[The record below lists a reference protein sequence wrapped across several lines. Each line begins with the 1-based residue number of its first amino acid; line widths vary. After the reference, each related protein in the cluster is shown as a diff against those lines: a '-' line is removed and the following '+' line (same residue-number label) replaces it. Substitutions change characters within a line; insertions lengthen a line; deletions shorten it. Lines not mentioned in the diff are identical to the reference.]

1 MKLIITILPT
11 LSSNTKYRIY
21 PIDSFEAFYHSGS
34 VFTAAPA
41 AHGPLH
47 RVTFTL
53 FRRRKRSVNLSEVY
67 KPAVW
72 PLAAFFILV
81 VLLVIFI
88 LAMSFVLG
96 QRHRSRTT
104 EEIFECGLVS
114 TGSARV
120 RFAAKFY
127 LMAMFF
133 VIFDLESVFILVWS
147 VGVRELGWIGFLEVA
162 VFVGILLAA
171 LFYLWRVG
179 ALDWGTL
186 KQKKDAQKLRRRR
199 LV

>member
-1 MKLIITILPT
+1 LNIPEV
-11 LSSNTKYRIY
+11 SN
-21 PIDSFEAFYHSGS
+21 
-34 VFTAAPA
+34 
-41 AHGPLH
+41 
-47 RVTFTL
+47 
-53 FRRRKRSVNLSEVY
+53 
-67 KPAVW
+67 PAVW
-72 PLAAFFILV
+72 PLAVFFIVV

-88 LAMSFVLG
+88 LTVSSVLG

-104 EEIFECGLVS
+104 DEIFECGLVS

-147 VGVRELGWIGFLEVA
+147 VGARELGWIGYLEVA
-162 VFVGILLAA
+162 LFIGILLAA

-186 KQKKDAQKLRRRR
+186 KQKKDARKIRRRR

>member
-1 MKLIITILPT
+1 MEV
-11 LSSNTKYRIY
+11 SN
-21 PIDSFEAFYHSGS
+21 
-34 VFTAAPA
+34 
-41 AHGPLH
+41 
-47 RVTFTL
+47 
-53 FRRRKRSVNLSEVY
+53 
-67 KPAVW
+67 PAVW
-72 PLAAFFILV
+72 PLAVFFILV
-81 VLLVIFI
+81 VLLVTFI
-88 LAMSFVLG
+88 LAVSYVLG
-96 QRHRSRTT
+96 QRHRSRAMD
-104 EEIFECGLVS
+104 EIFECGLVS

-147 VGVRELGWIGFLEVA
+147 VGVRELGWIGYLEIS
-162 VFVGILLAA
+162 VFIGILMAA

-186 KQKKDAQKLRRRR
+186 KHKKDAQKIRKRR

>member
-1 MKLIITILPT
+1 MNPAEG
-11 LSSNTKYRIY
+11 SN
-21 PIDSFEAFYHSGS
+21 P
-34 VFTAAPA
+34 V
-41 AHGPLH
+41 
-47 RVTFTL
+47 
-53 FRRRKRSVNLSEVY
+53 
-67 KPAVW
+67 VW

-81 VLLVIFI
+81 LLLVISI
-88 LAMSFVLG
+88 VAISYVLG
-96 QRHRSRTT
+96 QRHRGRTT
-104 EEIFECGLVS
+104 GEIFECGLVS

-147 VGVRELGWIGFLEVA
+147 VSVRELGWIGYVEISIFI
-162 VFVGILLAA
+162 GILLAA

-179 ALDWGTL
+179 ALEWGTF
-186 KQKKDAQKLRRRR
+186 KQKKEAQKIRNRQ

>member
-1 MKLIITILPT
+1 MQVP
-11 LSSNTKYRIY
+11 
-21 PIDSFEAFYHSGS
+21 D
-34 VFTAAPA
+34 
-41 AHGPLH
+41 
-47 RVTFTL
+47 
-53 FRRRKRSVNLSEVY
+53 
-67 KPAVW
+67 PAVW
-72 PLAAFFILV
+72 PLAVFFILT
-81 VLLVIFI
+81 VLLVVFI
-88 LAMSFVLG
+88 LVFSSVLG
-96 QRHRSRTT
+96 QRHRGTAT
-104 EEIFECGLVS
+104 EDIFECGVVS

-147 VGVRELGWIGFLEVA
+147 VGARELGWSGYLEVSL
-162 VFVGILLAA
+162 FIGILLAA

-186 KQKKDAQKLRRRR
+186 KHKKDAQKIRRRR